1 MKMDREFRAR
11 RSSLLRQ
18 RGRRRAAIALVC
30 FLTAAGLGLFLW
42 ARSSEVFAVQKVV
55 ISGIARISQEELQQ
69 ALVEVRGQN
78 LFRLKT
84 RELAESLKALPYVR
98 EAEVWRRF
106 PNALEVHVQEY
117 EPVARVQIAGG
128 ACWLVAQD
136 GRVLE
141 KAAPPRGLSLPLVE
155 ALSVDAVTAGEELPA
170 PIAQGISV
178 VGVLDADE
186 FENAFGKLT
195 KIVVSVD
202 GATTI
207 VLESQVEVRIGQPV
221 DLDRKL
227 KVAARV
233 LEHSLRVG
241 QQLEYVDVAVPDRV
255 VAKPR

>member
-1 MKMDREFRAR
+1 MRKEFHAR

-18 RGRRRAAIALVC
+18 RGRRRAAVALVC
-30 FLTAAGLGLFLW
+30 FLVAAGLGLFLW
-42 ARSSEVFAVQKVV
+42 ARSSEVFTVQKVV

-69 ALVEVRGQN
+69 ALVEVSGQN

-98 EAEVWRRF
+98 EAKVWRRF
-106 PNALEVHVQEY
+106 PDALVVHVQEY
-117 EPVARVQIAGG
+117 EPVARVQVAGG
-128 ACWLVAQD
+128 ACWLVAQE

-141 KAAPPRGLSLPLVE
+141 KAAPPRGLNLPLVE
-155 ALSVDAVTAGEELPA
+155 ASSVDAVTAGEELPA
-170 PIAQGISV
+170 PIVQALSV
-178 VGVLDADE
+178 VSLLNVDE
-186 FENAFGKLT
+186 FKNTFSKLT
-195 KIVVSVD
+195 KICVGVD

-207 VLESQVEVRIGQPV
+207 VLESQVEVRLGQPV

-255 VAKPR
+255 VARPR